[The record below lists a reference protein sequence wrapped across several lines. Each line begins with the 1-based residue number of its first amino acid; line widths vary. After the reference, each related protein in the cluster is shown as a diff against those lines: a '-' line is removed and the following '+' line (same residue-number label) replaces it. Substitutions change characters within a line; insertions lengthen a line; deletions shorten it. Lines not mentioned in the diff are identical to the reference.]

1 MCLIFLKKHIKHIYF
16 NSTVHKI
23 FQVLYLDWPP
33 GKDDGRV
40 KNTHNCMNDAF
51 KEQITKTNPILSTT
65 KVTVI
70 EIFLEFLTLPLENGF
85 HNVLLTHL
93 ALCSH
98 WSQVREMDKTSEQ
111 PEHFNLQLFYGSMH
125 FPSFKEPC
133 SLDLCTICQ

>member
-1 MCLIFLKKHIKHIYF
+1 M
-16 NSTVHKI
+16 
-23 FQVLYLDWPP
+23 
-33 GKDDGRV
+33 

-93 ALCSH
+93 AICSH

-111 PEHFNLQLFYGSMH
+111 PEHFDLQLFYGSMH